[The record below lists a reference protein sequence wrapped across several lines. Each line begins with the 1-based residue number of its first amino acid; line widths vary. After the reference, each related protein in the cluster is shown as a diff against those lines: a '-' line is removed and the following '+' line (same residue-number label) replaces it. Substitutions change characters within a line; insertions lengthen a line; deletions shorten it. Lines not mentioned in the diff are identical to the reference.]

1 MVRIPTFSKSFAVFS
16 PMPFKVS
23 MDWSFATCFTLLF
36 ILSYG
41 AVRSTLRECRKFPA
55 FCLTEKAASSGL
67 LTKGSSFSVVMHL
80 PGIKHL
86 WHFPLT
92 LQKAGS
98 NRSADRRHL
107 IQLHSSGMSPAL
119 FLQEPRHP
127 PPSHLHQ
134 NRH

>member
-16 PMPFKVS
+16 PIPFKVS

-36 ILSYG
+36 ILSCG
-41 AVRSTLRECRKFPA
+41 AVRSTLRECQKFPA
-55 FCLTEKAASSGL
+55 FYLTEKAASSGL
-67 LTKGSSFSVVMHL
+67 LTKGSSFSVVIHL
-80 PGIKHL
+80 PGIEHR

-107 IQLHSSGMSPAL
+107 IQLHSSGMLSAL

-134 NRH
+134 SRH

>member
-36 ILSYG
+36 ILSCG

-55 FCLTEKAASSGL
+55 FYLTEKAASSGL
-67 LTKGSSFSVVMHL
+67 LTKGSSFSVVIHL
-80 PGIKHL
+80 PGIEHR

-107 IQLHSSGMSPAL
+107 IQLHSSGMLSAL

-134 NRH
+134 SRH

>member
-1 MVRIPTFSKSFAVFS
+1 MRIPTFSKSFAVFS

-36 ILSYG
+36 ILSCG

-55 FCLTEKAASSGL
+55 FYLTEKAASSGL
-67 LTKGSSFSVVMHL
+67 LTIGSSFSVVIHL
-80 PGIKHL
+80 PGIEHR

-107 IQLHSSGMSPAL
+107 IQLHSSGMLSAL

-134 NRH
+134 SRH

>member
-1 MVRIPTFSKSFAVFS
+1 MRIPTFSKSFAVFS

-23 MDWSFATCFTLLF
+23 MDWSFATCFTFLF
-36 ILSYG
+36 ILSCG

-55 FCLTEKAASSGL
+55 FYLTEKAASSGL
-67 LTKGSSFSVVMHL
+67 LTKGSSFSVVIHL
-80 PGIKHL
+80 PGIEHR

-107 IQLHSSGMSPAL
+107 IQLHSSGMLSAL

-134 NRH
+134 SRH

>member
-16 PMPFKVS
+16 QMPFKVS

-55 FCLTEKAASSGL
+55 FYLTEKAASSGL
-67 LTKGSSFSVVMHL
+67 LTKGSSFSVVIHL
-80 PGIKHL
+80 PGIEHR

-107 IQLHSSGMSPAL
+107 IQLHSSGMLSAL

-127 PPSHLHQ
+127 PSSHLHQ
-134 NRH
+134 SRH

>member
-1 MVRIPTFSKSFAVFS
+1 MRIPTFSKSFAVFS
-16 PMPFKVS
+16 PMPFKSLWTGRLPPV
-23 MDWSFATCFTLLF
+23 FTLLF
-36 ILSYG
+36 ILSCG

-55 FCLTEKAASSGL
+55 FYLTEKAASSGL
-67 LTKGSSFSVVMHL
+67 LTKGSSFSVVIHL
-80 PGIKHL
+80 PGIEHR

-107 IQLHSSGMSPAL
+107 IQLHSSGMLSAL

-134 NRH
+134 SRH

>member
-1 MVRIPTFSKSFAVFS
+1 MRIPTFSKSFAVFS

-55 FCLTEKAASSGL
+55 FYLTEKAASSGL
-67 LTKGSSFSVVMHL
+67 LTKGSSFSVVIHL
-80 PGIKHL
+80 PGIEHR

-107 IQLHSSGMSPAL
+107 IQLHSSGMLSAL

-134 NRH
+134 SRH

>member
-1 MVRIPTFSKSFAVFS
+1 MRIPTFSKSFAVFS

-36 ILSYG
+36 ILSCG

-55 FCLTEKAASSGL
+55 FYLTEKAASSGL
-67 LTKGSSFSVVMHL
+67 LTKGSSFSVVIHL
-80 PGIKHL
+80 PGIEHR

-107 IQLHSSGMSPAL
+107 IQLRSSGMLSAL

-134 NRH
+134 SRH

>member
-1 MVRIPTFSKSFAVFS
+1 MRIPTFSKSFAVFS

-36 ILSYG
+36 ILSCG

-55 FCLTEKAASSGL
+55 FYLTEKAASSGL

-80 PGIKHL
+80 PGIEHR

-107 IQLHSSGMSPAL
+107 IQLHSSGMPPAL
-119 FLQEPRHP
+119 FLQVLPHL
-127 PPSHLHQ
+127 PPSRPH
-134 NRH
+134 RSKR

>member
-55 FCLTEKAASSGL
+55 FYLTEKAASSGL
-67 LTKGSSFSVVMHL
+67 LTKGSSFSVVIHL
-80 PGIKHL
+80 PGIEHR

-107 IQLHSSGMSPAL
+107 IQLHSSGMLSAL

-127 PPSHLHQ
+127 PPSHLYQ
-134 NRH
+134 SRH

>member
-55 FCLTEKAASSGL
+55 FYLTEKAASSGL
-67 LTKGSSFSVVMHL
+67 LTKGSSFSVVIHL
-80 PGIKHL
+80 PGIEHR

-107 IQLHSSGMSPAL
+107 IQLHSSGMLSAL

-134 NRH
+134 SRH